1 MRLQITI
8 TSISAAPA
16 PDLPSHLFA
25 GAGSDRATFRVTR
38 GAAPSRDAIS
48 VLLEDAIADVCVTN
62 YDQATGQGSF
72 VVVDGPAPAAGTT
85 IELDDDAV
93 ADTVDLSD
101 RAPPSS
107 GGPIQQPTI
116 EQFYDMLDRHD
127 WFFGYSD
134 DSRVYRYGSD
144 NLERLKEIA
153 GSLGGDHAALLAAF
167 QRHHFSGAPWSTP
180 KWDKPSRPAS
190 GLVNIPTAP
199 SPASTEPS
207 QQQDGRFSAEQR
219 HVQHDHDLREFAA
232 YQRHCIS
239 NVVNAAFAWRN
250 ARRAFMGAAAVLHK
264 PRARSQFLWILG
276 GRRRQSDAA
285 EQVKAAQSLG
295 FAEVQ
300 LEQALGQLMDA
311 GYHVDAQRSQP

>member
-8 TSISAAPA
+8 TSMHAAPA

-38 GAAPSRDAIS
+38 GAAPSREAIS

-93 ADTVDLSD
+93 ADPVDLSGGT
-101 RAPPSS
+101 PLSS
-107 GGPIQQPTI
+107 GAPIYRPTI

-127 WFFGYSD
+127 WFFGYSN
-134 DSRVYRYGSD
+134 DSRVYRNGSD
-144 NLERLKEIA
+144 NFDRLKEIA
-153 GSLGGDHAALLAAF
+153 GSLDGDHAALLAAF
-167 QRHHFSGAPWSTP
+167 QKHHFSGAPWSTP
-180 KWDKPSRPAS
+180 KWDKPARPVS
-190 GLVNIPTAP
+190 GVVSIPAAP
-199 SPASTEPS
+199 SSASTEA
-207 QQQDGRFSAEQR
+207 GR
-219 HVQHDHDLREFAA
+219 QHDSQLPAEPPPAQRDDELFELAA

-239 NVVNAAFAWRN
+239 NVVGAAFAWRN

-264 PRARSQFLWILG
+264 PKARSQLFWILG
-276 GRRRQSDAA
+276 GRRHHAGAA

-295 FAEVQ
+295 LAEVQ

-311 GYHVDAQRSQP
+311 GYDVDAQRSRP